1 MALRHVPNTWRI
13 DMVTYA
19 TLVAMFVC
27 GVWFWQNNFQS
38 KKAV

>member
-1 MALRHVPNTWRI
+1 MALMRVPNTWRI

-27 GVWFWQNNFQS
+27 GVWFYQNNFTS
-38 KKAV
+38 KKAL